1 MRTTQ
6 TNLAALAR
14 EHRKQERLG
23 DDDTC
28 HICGETDI
36 RALRQIEPASS
47 MEGTITVALCASCH
61 VQLQGKQP
69 TEEHHPAGRAND
81 PFTVPVPATDHAVL
95 TDWQYDWPRGTWR
108 NPDGSPLLRA
118 AASLRG
124 WLDILRLLIER
135 TMGWIPAFLEHLDT
149 ILRQQLGEGWRTA
162 YSLEGAPR

>member
-1 MRTTQ
+1 MTPIR

-28 HICGETDI
+28 QLCGESDV
-36 RALRQIEPASS
+36 RALRQVELSSPAD
-47 MEGTITVALCASCH
+47 ENIQVTLCASCH
-61 VQLQGKQP
+61 VQLQGRRI

-81 PFTVPVPATDHAVL
+81 PFTVPIPATEHAVL
-95 TDWQYDWPRGTWR
+95 TDWQYDWPRETWT

-124 WLDILRLLIER
+124 ARYPPPPPRAHRRLDPGISR
-135 TMGWIPAFLEHLDT
+135 A
-149 ILRQQLGEGWRTA
+149 A
-162 YSLEGAPR
+162 